1 MSKDRKYLYYRA
13 YLIYFGFVI
22 IMIAVLYS
30 TFDLQLNGPGVA
42 FETKE
47 GELPTRVADRIPRMG
62 QILDHNEVPLVTS
75 ITFYDIYMDPTVVE
89 EELFDQKVGALSQG
103 LHRLYPDKP
112 AHDYERQIRKARA
125 NGVRYL
131 LIRRK
136 VTNEAR
142 KKLRKLP
149 IFELGQ
155 MKGGIIDNVEVIMR
169 KKPFGNLLNRTLG
182 YFKIN
187 DDSDTLR
194 VGIEGA
200 YYDYLKGEEGKEIEQ
215 RISSGWKRTGKIIKD
230 AVEGAD
236 VVTTIDKEIQ
246 EVAHSE
252 LEKQMIFMDAQH
264 GSVILMEVQTGYV
277 RAVANLTKIS
287 RGKYAENFNY
297 AIGHLE
303 VPGSTFK
310 LASIMAGLEDE
321 RFKITDKVNASGRYN
336 VGGDG
341 MSDSNH
347 GMGYGVITIQKAFE
361 KSSNVILQLI
371 NRSYRNDPEVFI
383 KRLEQFGLTE
393 KLGIDLEGE
402 PRPKVSKPG
411 DASWSALSLPWQ
423 AVGYEVMQTPL
434 QTLAFYN
441 AVANKGKLVRPLFV
455 EKIKRHGQVIKTFKP
470 VVLNPE
476 ICSSHT
482 LQILQRC
489 LEGVMIRGTGKQLKS
504 SLFTIAGKTG
514 TAVLR
519 GDGGYRNNTE
529 AKAYQASFVGYF
541 PAKKPI
547 YSCIVVIAR
556 PVRAYYGAAVSGTVF
571 AEIANKIYA
580 SSLQYHRAI
589 NDPRNP
595 LATDVPSFKS
605 GQSKDLTYLL
615 KQLNVRYQQ
624 NSSSEWVQSDT
635 TDQSLQI
642 QRKPILDKKV
652 PNVSGMSAKDAVYLL
667 ESRGLIV
674 RLSGKGKVVH
684 QSLIPG
690 SALVKGQLIHIKLN

>member
-1 MSKDRKYLYYRA
+1 MSKDRKHLYYRA
-13 YLIYFGFVI
+13 YLVYFGFVA
-22 IMIAVLYS
+22 IMILVLYS
-30 TFDLQLNGPGVA
+30 TLDLQFNGPGVA
-42 FETKE
+42 YATQK

-89 EELFDQKVGALSQG
+89 DEIFDTQISGLCEGLS
-103 LHRLYPDKP
+103 RLYPEKS
-112 AHDYERQIRKARA
+112 AYDYEAQIRKARA

-136 VTNEAR
+136 VTNAAR
-142 KKLRKLP
+142 KKLRELP

-155 MKGGIIDNVEVIMR
+155 MKGGIIDNIEVIMR

-182 YFKIN
+182 YYKIQN
-187 DDSDTLR
+187 AHDTLR

-236 VVTTIDKEIQ
+236 VITTIDKEIQ

-252 LEKQMIFMDAQH
+252 LEKQMIYMDAQH
-264 GSVILMEVQTGYV
+264 GSVILMEVKTGYV
-277 RAVANLTKIS
+277 RAIANLTKVS
-287 RGKYAENFNY
+287 KGKYTESFNY

-321 RFKITDKVNASGRYN
+321 RFKITDKVNATGRYT

-347 GMGYGVITIQKAFE
+347 GMGYGVITIQQAFE
-361 KSSNVILQLI
+361 KSSNVILQLM
-371 NRSYRNDPEVFI
+371 NRSYRKDPEVFI
-383 KRLEQFGLTE
+383 ERLKQFGLTE

-402 PRPKVSKPG
+402 PRPKVSQPG
-411 DASWSALSLPWQ
+411 DANWSALSLPWTS
-423 AVGYEVMQTPL
+423 VGYEVMQTPL

-441 AVANKGKLVRPLFV
+441 AVANNGQLVRPLFV
-455 EKIKRHGQVIKTFKP
+455 EKIKRHGQVIKSFKP

-476 ICSSHT
+476 ICSTHT
-482 LQILQRC
+482 LQILQKC

-504 SLFTIAGKTG
+504 SLFSIAGKTG

-519 GDGGYRNNTE
+519 GNGGYRNNTA

-556 PVRAYYGAAVSGTVF
+556 PVVAYYGAAVSGTVF

-580 SSLQYHRAI
+580 SALQYHRAV

-595 LATDVPSFKS
+595 LATDVPQFKS
-605 GQSKDLTYLL
+605 GNSKDLTYLL
-615 KQLNVRYQQ
+615 KQLNVRYQL
-624 NSSSEWVQSDT
+624 NSSSEWVQADT
-635 TDQSLQI
+635 ADQHLQV
-642 QRKPILDKKV
+642 QRKAILDKKV

-674 RLSGKGKVVH
+674 RLVGRGQVYN
-684 QSLIPG
+684 QSIAPG
-690 SALVKGQLIHIKLN
+690 QPLVKGQLIQIKLH

>member
-1 MSKDRKYLYYRA
+1 MSKDRKHLYYRA
-13 YLIYFGFVI
+13 YLVYFGFVA
-22 IMIAVLYS
+22 IMILVLYS
-30 TFDLQLNGPGVA
+30 TLDLQFNGPGVA
-42 FETKE
+42 YATQK

-75 ITFYDIYMDPTVVE
+75 VTFYDIYMDPTVVDQDVFDAQIS
-89 EELFDQKVGALSQG
+89 ELCAG
-103 LHRLYPDKP
+103 LHRLFPEKSAY
-112 AHDYERQIRKARA
+112 DYEAQIRKARA

-136 VTNEAR
+136 VTNAAR
-142 KKLRKLP
+142 KKLRELP

-155 MKGGIIDNVEVIMR
+155 MKGGIIDNIEVIMR

-182 YFKIN
+182 YYKIQN
-187 DDSDTLR
+187 AHDTLR

-236 VVTTIDKEIQ
+236 VITTIDKEIQ

-252 LEKQMIFMDAQH
+252 LEKQMIYMDAQH
-264 GSVILMEVQTGYV
+264 GSVILMEVKTGYV
-277 RAVANLTKIS
+277 RAIANLTKVS
-287 RGKYAENFNY
+287 KGKYTESFNY

-321 RFKITDKVNASGRYN
+321 RFKITDKVNATGRYT

-341 MSDSNH
+341 MSDSNY
-347 GMGYGVITIQKAFE
+347 GMGYGVITIQQAFE
-361 KSSNVILQLI
+361 KSSNVILQLM
-371 NRSYRNDPEVFI
+371 NRSYRKDPEVFI
-383 KRLEQFGLTE
+383 ERLKQFGLTE

-402 PRPKVSKPG
+402 PRPKVSQPG
-411 DASWSALSLPWQ
+411 DANWSALSLPWTS
-423 AVGYEVMQTPL
+423 VGYEVMQTPL

-441 AVANKGKLVRPLFV
+441 AVANNGQLVRPLFV
-455 EKIKRHGQVIKTFKP
+455 EKIKRHGQVIKSFKP

-476 ICSSHT
+476 ICSTHT
-482 LQILQRC
+482 LQILQKC

-504 SLFTIAGKTG
+504 SLFSIAGKTG
-514 TAVLR
+514 TAQLR
-519 GDGGYRNNTE
+519 GESGYRE
-529 AKAYQASFVGYF
+529 QKIKAYQASFVGYF

-547 YSCIVVIAR
+547 YSCIVVISR
-556 PVRAYYGAAVSGTVF
+556 PVVAYYGAAVSGTVF

-580 SSLQYHRAI
+580 SALQYHRAV

-595 LATDVPSFKS
+595 LARDVPQFKS
-605 GQSKDLTYLL
+605 GNSKDVTYLL
-615 KQLNVRYQQ
+615 KQLNVRYQL
-624 NSSSEWVQSDT
+624 NSSSEWVQADT
-635 TDQSLQI
+635 ADQHLQV
-642 QRKPILDKKV
+642 QRKAILDKKV

-674 RLSGKGKVVH
+674 RLVGRGQVYN
-684 QSLIPG
+684 QSIAPG
-690 SALVKGQLIHIKLN
+690 QPLVKGQLIQIKLH

>member
-13 YLIYFGFVI
+13 YLIYFGFVFL
-22 IMIAVLYS
+22 MVVVLYS
-30 TFDLQLNGPGVA
+30 TINLQLNGPGVA

-75 ITFYDIYMDPTVVE
+75 ITFYDIYMDPTVVDNDI
-89 EELFDQKVGALSQG
+89 FDEKVGALSQG

-112 AHDYERQIRKARA
+112 AYEYESQIRKARA

-142 KKLRKLP
+142 KKLRNLP
-149 IFELGQ
+149 IFDLGQ

-182 YFKIN
+182 YYKIN
-187 DDSDTLR
+187 DKSDTLR

-277 RAVANLTKIS
+277 RAIANLTKIS
-287 RGKYAENFNY
+287 KGKYAENFNY

-310 LASIMAGLEDE
+310 LASLMAGLEDE
-321 RFKITDKVNASGRYN
+321 RFKITDKVNATGYYK
-336 VGGDG
+336 VGKDG
-341 MSDSNH
+341 MPDSNH
-347 GMGYGVITIQKAFE
+347 GMGYGTITIQKAFE

-371 NRSYRNDPEVFI
+371 NRSYKNDPEVFI

-402 PRPKVSKPG
+402 PLPKVTKPG
-411 DASWSALSLPWQ
+411 DANWSALSLPWQ

-455 EKIKRHGQVIKTFKP
+455 EKIKRHGQVIKTFNP

-476 ICSSHT
+476 ICSTHT
-482 LQILQRC
+482 LKILQSC

-504 SLFTIAGKTG
+504 SLFSIAGKTG
-514 TAVLR
+514 TAQLR
-519 GDGGYRNNTE
+519 GESGYRDQKI
-529 AKAYQASFVGYF
+529 KAYQASFVGYF

-547 YSCIVVIAR
+547 YSCIVVISR

-595 LATDVPSFKS
+595 MATDVPSFKS
-605 GQSKDLTYLL
+605 GNAKDLTYLL

-624 NSSSEWVQSDT
+624 NAASEWVQSDT
-635 TDQSLQI
+635 TDQRLQI
-642 QRKPILDKKV
+642 QRKAILDKKV

-674 RLSGKGKVVH
+674 RLSGKGKVVN
-684 QSLIPG
+684 QSLSAG
-690 SALVKGQLIHIKLN
+690 SVLVKGQLIHIKLN

>member
-1 MSKDRKYLYYRA
+1 MNKDRKHLYYRA
-13 YLIYFGFVI
+13 YLIYFGFVG
-22 IMIAVLYS
+22 IMVLVLYS
-30 TFDLQLNGPGVA
+30 TLDLQFNGPGIA
-42 FETKE
+42 YSTQQ

-75 ITFYDIYMDPTVVE
+75 VTFYDIYMDPTVVDE
-89 EELFDQKVGALSQG
+89 AVFDEQISG
-103 LHRLYPDKP
+103 LCAGLRRLYPEKS
-112 AHDYERQIRKARA
+112 AYEYEAQIRKARA

-155 MKGGIIDNVEVIMR
+155 MKGGIIDNIEVILR

-182 YFKIN
+182 YYKIQN
-187 DDSDTLR
+187 QHDTLR

-200 YYDYLKGEEGKEIEQ
+200 YYDYLKGEQGKEIEQ

-252 LEKQMIFMDAQH
+252 LEKQMIYMDAQH

-277 RAVANLTKIS
+277 RAIANLTKVS
-287 RGKYAENFNY
+287 KGKYTESFNY

-310 LASIMAGLEDE
+310 LASLMAGLEDE
-321 RFKITDKVNASGRYN
+321 RFKITDKVNATGRYN

-347 GMGYGVITIQKAFE
+347 GMGYGVITIQQAFE
-361 KSSNVILQLI
+361 KSSNVILQLM

-383 KRLEQFGLTE
+383 ERLKQFGLTE

-402 PRPKVSKPG
+402 PRPKVSQPG
-411 DASWSALSLPWQ
+411 DASWSALSLPWTS
-423 AVGYEVMQTPL
+423 VGYEVMQTPL
-434 QTLAFYN
+434 QTLAYYN
-441 AVANKGKLVRPLFV
+441 AVANKGKLLRPLFV

-476 ICSSHT
+476 ICSTHT
-482 LQILQRC
+482 LKILQKC

-504 SLFTIAGKTG
+504 SLFSIAGKTG

-519 GDGGYRNNTE
+519 GNGGYRNSTE

-547 YSCIVVIAR
+547 YSCIVVISR

-580 SSLQYHRAI
+580 SALQYHRAV
-589 NDPRNP
+589 NDPRAP
-595 LATDVPSFKS
+595 FATDVPKLKS
-605 GQSKDLTYLL
+605 GNSKDLTYLL
-615 KQLNVRYQQ
+615 KQLNVRYQLT
-624 NSSSEWVQSDT
+624 SSSEWVQADT
-635 TDQSLQI
+635 TDQRLQV
-642 QRKPILDKKV
+642 QRKAILDKKV

-674 RLSGKGKVVH
+674 RLVGRGQVYS
-684 QSLIPG
+684 QSVSPG
-690 SALVKGQLIHIKLN
+690 QPIVNGQLIQIKLH

>member
-1 MSKDRKYLYYRA
+1 MSKDRKHLYYRA
-13 YLIYFGFVI
+13 YLVYFGFVG
-22 IMIAVLYS
+22 IMILVLYS
-30 TFDLQLNGPGVA
+30 TLDLQFNGPGVA
-42 FETKE
+42 YATQK

-89 EELFDQKVGALSQG
+89 DEIFDAQISGLCEGLS
-103 LHRLYPDKP
+103 RLYPEKS
-112 AHDYERQIRKARA
+112 AYDYEAQIRKARA

-136 VTNEAR
+136 VTNAAR
-142 KKLRKLP
+142 KKLRALP

-155 MKGGIIDNVEVIMR
+155 MKGGIIDNIEVIMR

-182 YFKIN
+182 YYKIQN
-187 DDSDTLR
+187 AHDTLR

-236 VVTTIDKEIQ
+236 VITTIDKEIQ

-252 LEKQMIFMDAQH
+252 LEKQMIYMDAEH
-264 GSVILMEVQTGYV
+264 GSVILMEVKTGYV
-277 RAVANLTKIS
+277 RAIANLTKVS
-287 RGKYAENFNY
+287 KGKYTESFNY

-321 RFKITDKVNASGRYN
+321 RFKITDKVNATGRYT

-347 GMGYGVITIQKAFE
+347 GMGYGVITIQQAFE

-371 NRSYRNDPEVFI
+371 NRSYRNDPEMFI
-383 KRLEQFGLTE
+383 KRLAQFGLTE

-411 DASWSALSLPWQ
+411 DANWSALSLPWQ
-423 AVGYEVMQTPL
+423 SVGYEVMQTPL

-441 AVANKGKLVRPLFV
+441 AVANNGQLVRPLFV
-455 EKIKRHGQVIKTFKP
+455 EKIKRHGQVIKSFKP

-476 ICSSHT
+476 ICSTHT
-482 LQILQRC
+482 LQILQKC

-504 SLFTIAGKTG
+504 SLFSIAGKTG
-514 TAVLR
+514 TAQLR
-519 GDGGYRNNTE
+519 GESGYRE
-529 AKAYQASFVGYF
+529 QKIKAYQASFVGYF
-541 PAKKPI
+541 PAKKPV

-556 PVRAYYGAAVSGTVF
+556 PVVAYYGAAVSGTVF

-580 SSLQYHRAI
+580 SSLQYHRAV

-595 LATDVPSFKS
+595 MATDVPQFKS
-605 GQSKDLTYLL
+605 GNSKDLTYLL
-615 KQLNVRYQQ
+615 KQLNVRYQL
-624 NSSSEWVQSDT
+624 NSSSEWVQADTSD
-635 TDQSLQI
+635 QHLQV
-642 QRKPILDKKV
+642 QRKAILDKKV

-674 RLSGKGKVVH
+674 RLVGRGQVYS
-684 QSLIPG
+684 QSIAPG
-690 SALVKGQLIHIKLN
+690 QTLVKGQLIQIKLH

>member
-1 MSKDRKYLYYRA
+1 MNKDRKHLYYRA
-13 YLIYFGFVI
+13 YLIYFGFVG
-22 IMIAVLYS
+22 IMVLVLYS
-30 TFDLQLNGPGVA
+30 TLDLQFNGPGLA
-42 FETKE
+42 YSTEQ

-75 ITFYDIYMDPTVVE
+75 VTFYDIYMDPTVVDE
-89 EELFDQKVGALSQG
+89 AVFDEQISGLCAG
-103 LHRLYPDKP
+103 LHRLYPEKS
-112 AHDYERQIRKARA
+112 AYEYEAQIRKARA

-155 MKGGIIDNVEVIMR
+155 MKGGIIDNIEVILR

-182 YFKIN
+182 YYKIQN
-187 DDSDTLR
+187 QHDTLR

-200 YYDYLKGEEGKEIEQ
+200 YYDYLKGDQGKEIEQ

-252 LEKQMIFMDAQH
+252 LEKQMIYMDAQH

-277 RAVANLTKIS
+277 RAIANLTKVS
-287 RGKYAENFNY
+287 KGKYTESFNY

-310 LASIMAGLEDE
+310 LASLMAGLEDE
-321 RFKITDKVNASGRYN
+321 RFKITDKVNATGRYN

-347 GMGYGVITIQKAFE
+347 GMGYGVITIQQAFE
-361 KSSNVILQLI
+361 KSSNVILQLM

-383 KRLEQFGLTE
+383 ERLKQFGLTE

-402 PRPKVSKPG
+402 PRPKVSQPG
-411 DASWSALSLPWQ
+411 DASWSALSLPWTS
-423 AVGYEVMQTPL
+423 VGYEVMQTPL
-434 QTLAFYN
+434 QTLAYYN
-441 AVANKGKLVRPLFV
+441 AVANKGKLLRPLFV

-476 ICSSHT
+476 ICSTHT
-482 LQILQRC
+482 LKILQKC

-504 SLFTIAGKTG
+504 SLFSIAGKTG

-519 GDGGYRNNTE
+519 GNGGYRNSTE

-547 YSCIVVIAR
+547 YSCIVVISR

-580 SSLQYHRAI
+580 SALQYHRAV
-589 NDPRNP
+589 NDPRAP
-595 LATDVPSFKS
+595 FATDVPKLKS
-605 GQSKDLTYLL
+605 GNSKDLTYLL
-615 KQLNVRYQQ
+615 KQLNVRYQLT
-624 NSSSEWVQSDT
+624 SSSEWVQADT
-635 TDQSLQI
+635 TDQRLQV
-642 QRKPILDKKV
+642 QRKAILDKKV

-674 RLSGKGKVVH
+674 RLVGRGQVYS
-684 QSLIPG
+684 QSVSPG
-690 SALVKGQLIHIKLN
+690 QPIVNGQLIQIKLH

>member
-1 MSKDRKYLYYRA
+1 TQK
-13 YLIYFGFVI
+13 
-22 IMIAVLYS
+22 
-30 TFDLQLNGPGVA
+30 
-42 FETKE
+42 

-75 ITFYDIYMDPTVVE
+75 VTFYDIYMDPTVVDQDVFDAQIS
-89 EELFDQKVGALSQG
+89 ELCAG
-103 LHRLYPDKP
+103 LHRLFPEKSAY
-112 AHDYERQIRKARA
+112 DYEAQIRKARA

-136 VTNEAR
+136 VTNAAR
-142 KKLRKLP
+142 KKLRELP

-155 MKGGIIDNVEVIMR
+155 MKGGIIDNIEVIMR

-182 YFKIN
+182 YYKIQN
-187 DDSDTLR
+187 AHDTLR

-252 LEKQMIFMDAQH
+252 LEKQMIYMDAEH
-264 GSVILMEVQTGYV
+264 GSVILMEVKTGYV
-277 RAVANLTKIS
+277 RAIANLTKVS
-287 RGKYAENFNY
+287 KGKYTESFNY

-321 RFKITDKVNASGRYN
+321 RFKITDKVNATGRYT

-341 MSDSNH
+341 MSDSNY
-347 GMGYGVITIQKAFE
+347 GMGYGVITIQQAFE
-361 KSSNVILQLI
+361 KSSNVILQLM
-371 NRSYRNDPEVFI
+371 NRSYRKDPEVFI
-383 KRLEQFGLTE
+383 ERLKQFGLTE

-402 PRPKVSKPG
+402 PRPKVSQPG
-411 DASWSALSLPWQ
+411 DANWSALSLPWTS
-423 AVGYEVMQTPL
+423 VGYEVMQTPL

-441 AVANKGKLVRPLFV
+441 AVANNGQLVRPLFV
-455 EKIKRHGQVIKTFKP
+455 EKIKRHGQVIKSFKP

-476 ICSSHT
+476 ICSTHT
-482 LQILQRC
+482 LQILQKC

-504 SLFTIAGKTG
+504 SLFSIAGKTG
-514 TAVLR
+514 TAQLR
-519 GDGGYRNNTE
+519 GESGYRE
-529 AKAYQASFVGYF
+529 QKIKAYQASFVGYF

-547 YSCIVVIAR
+547 YSCIVVISR
-556 PVRAYYGAAVSGTVF
+556 PVVAYYGAAVSGTVF

-580 SSLQYHRAI
+580 SALQYHRAV

-595 LATDVPSFKS
+595 LARDVPQFKS
-605 GQSKDLTYLL
+605 GNSKDVTYLL
-615 KQLNVRYQQ
+615 KQLNVRYQL
-624 NSSSEWVQSDT
+624 NSSSEWVQADT
-635 TDQSLQI
+635 SNQRLQV
-642 QRKPILDKKV
+642 QRKAILDKKV

-674 RLSGKGKVVH
+674 RLVGRGQVYN
-684 QSLIPG
+684 QSIAPG
-690 SALVKGQLIHIKLN
+690 QPLVKGQLIQIKLH

>member
-1 MSKDRKYLYYRA
+1 MSKDRKHLYYRA
-13 YLIYFGFVI
+13 YLVYFGFVA
-22 IMIAVLYS
+22 IMILVLYS
-30 TFDLQLNGPGVA
+30 TLDLQFNGPGVA
-42 FETKE
+42 YATQK

-89 EELFDQKVGALSQG
+89 DDIFDAQISGLCEGLS
-103 LHRLYPDKP
+103 RLYPEKS
-112 AHDYERQIRKARA
+112 AYDYEAQIRKARA

-136 VTNEAR
+136 VTNAAR
-142 KKLRKLP
+142 KKLRALP

-155 MKGGIIDNVEVIMR
+155 MKGGIIDNIEVIMR

-182 YFKIN
+182 YYKIQN
-187 DDSDTLR
+187 AHDTLR

-215 RISSGWKRTGKIIKD
+215 RIASGWKRTGKIIKD

-252 LEKQMIFMDAQH
+252 LEKQMIYMDAEH
-264 GSVILMEVQTGYV
+264 GSVILMEVKTGYV
-277 RAVANLTKIS
+277 RAIANLTKVS
-287 RGKYAENFNY
+287 KGKYTESFNY

-321 RFKITDKVNASGRYN
+321 RFKITDKVNATGRYN

-347 GMGYGVITIQKAFE
+347 GMGYGVITIQQAFE

-371 NRSYRNDPEVFI
+371 NRSYRNDPEMFI

-402 PRPKVSKPG
+402 PRPKVTKPG
-411 DASWSALSLPWQ
+411 DANWSALSLPWQ
-423 AVGYEVMQTPL
+423 SVGYEVMQTPL

-441 AVANKGKLVRPLFV
+441 AVANKGQLVRPLFV
-455 EKIKRHGQVIKTFKP
+455 EKIKRHGQVIKTFNP
-470 VVLNPE
+470 VVINPE

-482 LQILQRC
+482 LQILQKC
-489 LEGVMIRGTGKQLKS
+489 LEGVMLRGTGKQLKS
-504 SLFTIAGKTG
+504 SLFSIAGKTG
-514 TAVLR
+514 TAQLR
-519 GDGGYRNNTE
+519 GESGYRE
-529 AKAYQASFVGYF
+529 QKIKAYQASFVGYF

-556 PVRAYYGAAVSGTVF
+556 PVVAYYGAAVSGTVF

-580 SSLQYHRAI
+580 SSLQYHRAV

-595 LATDVPSFKS
+595 LATDVPKIKS
-605 GQSKDLTYLL
+605 GNSKDLTYLL
-615 KQLNVRYQQ
+615 KQLNVRYQL
-624 NSSSEWVQSDT
+624 NSSSEWVQADT
-635 TDQSLQI
+635 ADQRLQV
-642 QRKPILDKKV
+642 QRKAILDKKV

-674 RLSGKGKVVH
+674 RLVGRGQVYS
-684 QSLIPG
+684 QSIAPG
-690 SALVKGQLIHIKLN
+690 QNLVKGQLIQIKLH

>member
-1 MSKDRKYLYYRA
+1 MSKDRNYLYYRA
-13 YLIYFGFVI
+13 YLVYFGFVAL
-22 IMIAVLYS
+22 MLTVLYS
-30 TFDLQLNGPGVA
+30 TINLQINGPGGSMQM
-42 FETKE
+42 EK
-47 GELPTRVADRIPRMG
+47 GELPTRVADRTPRMG

-75 ITFYDIYMDPTVVE
+75 VTFYDIYMDPTVVDSAI
-89 EELFDQKVGALSQG
+89 FDEQIGALAAG
-103 LHRLYPDKP
+103 LHRLYPGLS
-112 AHDYERQIRKARA
+112 AYDYEAKIRKARA
-125 NGVRYL
+125 NGFRYL

-136 VTNEAR
+136 VTNQER
-142 KKLRKLP
+142 KRLRALP
-149 IFELGQ
+149 IFKLGQ
-155 MKGGIIDNVEVIMR
+155 MKGGIIDNVEVILR

-182 YFKIN
+182 YYKIN
-187 DDSDTLR
+187 NGSDTLR

-200 YYDYLKGEEGKEIEQ
+200 YYDYLKGEVGKEIEQ

-252 LEKQMIFMDAQH
+252 LEKQMIYMDAEH
-264 GSVILMEVQTGYV
+264 GSVVLMEVQTGYV
-277 RAVANLTKIS
+277 RAVANLTKVS
-287 RGKYAENFNY
+287 KGKYAENFNY
-297 AIGHLE
+297 ALGHLE

-321 RFKITDKVNASGRYN
+321 RFKITDKVNASGRYSI
-336 VGGDG
+336 GGDG

-347 GMGYGVITIQKAFE
+347 GMGYGVITIQQAFE

-371 NRSYRNDPEVFI
+371 YRSYRKDPEVFI
-383 KRLEQFGLTE
+383 ERLKQFGLTE

-402 PRPKVSKPG
+402 PRPKVTKPG
-411 DASWSALSLPWQ
+411 DPNWSILSLPWQ
-423 AVGYEVMQTPL
+423 SVGYEVMQTPL

-455 EKIKRHGQVIKTFKP
+455 EKIKRHGQVIKTFEP

-489 LEGVMIRGTGKQLKS
+489 LEGVMIRGTGRALTS

-514 TAVLR
+514 TAQLR
-519 GDGGYRNNTE
+519 GESGYRDQ
-529 AKAYQASFVGYF
+529 KIRAYQASFVGYF

-547 YSCIVVIAR
+547 YSCIVVISK

-571 AEIANKIYA
+571 AEIANKVYA
-580 SSLQYHRAI
+580 SALQYHRAV

-595 LATDVPSFKS
+595 LANDVPTFKS
-605 GQSKDLTYLL
+605 GQRRDLSYLL
-615 KQLNVRYQQ
+615 KELNVRHQL
-624 NSSSEWVQSDT
+624 NTSSEWVQSDT
-635 TDQSLQI
+635 ADKRLQV
-642 QRKPILDKKV
+642 QHKTILRNKV
-652 PNVSGMSAKDAVYLL
+652 PNVFGMSAKDAVYLL
-667 ESRGLIV
+667 EERGLIV
-674 RLSGKGKVVH
+674 QISGRGKVVK
-684 QSLIPG
+684 QSISPG
-690 SALVKGQLIHIKLN
+690 ASLVKGQLIHIKLN

>member
-1 MSKDRKYLYYRA
+1 MSKDRKHLYYRA
-13 YLIYFGFVI
+13 YLVYFGFVG
-22 IMIAVLYS
+22 IMVLVLYS
-30 TFDLQLNGPGVA
+30 TIDLQFNGPGVA
-42 FETKE
+42 NTTKD

-62 QILDHNEVPLVTS
+62 QILDRHEVPLVTS
-75 ITFYDIYMDPTVVE
+75 ITFYDIYMDPTVVDSAV
-89 EELFDQKVGALSQG
+89 FDEHVSGLCEG
-103 LHRLYPDKP
+103 LHKMYPEQS
-112 AHDYERQIRKARA
+112 ARAYEQKIRKARA
-125 NGVRYL
+125 NNNRFL

-136 VTNEAR
+136 VTNSER
-142 KKLRKLP
+142 KKIKQLP

-155 MKGGIIDNVEVIMR
+155 MKGGIIDNIEVILR

-182 YFKIN
+182 YYKIN
-187 DDSDTLR
+187 DNDTLR

-200 YYDYLKGEEGKEIEQ
+200 YYDYLKGEKGKEIEQ

-236 VVTTIDKEIQ
+236 VVSTIDKEIQ

-252 LEKQMIFMDAQH
+252 LEKQMIYMGAEH
-264 GSVILMEVQTGYV
+264 GSVILMEVKTGYV
-277 RAVANLTKIS
+277 RAIANLTKVS
-287 RGKYAENFNY
+287 KGKYAENFNY

-310 LASIMAGLEDE
+310 LASLMAGLEDE
-321 RFKITDKVNASGRYN
+321 RFKITDKVNATGRYT
-336 VGGDG
+336 VGRDG

-347 GMGYGVITIQKAFE
+347 GMGYGVISIQQAFE

-383 KRLEQFGLTE
+383 ERLKQFGLTD
-393 KLGIDLEGE
+393 KLGIDLKGE
-402 PRPKVSKPG
+402 PVPKVTKPG
-411 DASWSALSLPWQ
+411 DSNWSALSLPWQ

-441 AVANKGKLVRPLFV
+441 AVANNGKLVRPLFV

-476 ICSSHT
+476 ICSTHT
-482 LQILQRC
+482 LKILQRC
-489 LEGVMIRGTGKQLKS
+489 LEGVMTRGTGKGLKS
-504 SLFTIAGKTG
+504 SLFSIAGKTG

-519 GDGGYRNNTE
+519 GDDGYRNNTE

-541 PAKKPI
+541 PSKNPI
-547 YSCIVVIAR
+547 YSCIVVISR

-595 LATDVPSFKS
+595 LATDIPSIKS
-605 GQSKDLTYLL
+605 GSKKDLTAVL
-615 KQLNVRYQQ
+615 KQLNVRYQL
-624 NSSSEWVQSDT
+624 NSESEWVYGDT
-635 TDQSLQI
+635 TNQRLQI
-642 QRKPILDKKV
+642 QHKRILENKV
-652 PNVSGMSAKDAVYLL
+652 PQVSGMSAKDAVYLL
-667 ESRGLIV
+667 ESRGL
-674 RLSGKGKVVH
+674 VVQLTGRGQVYS
-684 QSLIPG
+684 QSILPG
-690 SALVKGQLIHIKLN
+690 EPLVKGQLIEIKLH

>member
-1 MSKDRKYLYYRA
+1 MSKDRKHLYYRA
-13 YLIYFGFVI
+13 YLVYFGFVG
-22 IMIAVLYS
+22 IMILVLYS
-30 TFDLQLNGPGVA
+30 TLDLQFNGPGVA
-42 FETKE
+42 YATQK

-89 EELFDQKVGALSQG
+89 DEIFDAQISGLCEGLS
-103 LHRLYPDKP
+103 RLYPEKS
-112 AHDYERQIRKARA
+112 AYDYEAQIRKARA

-136 VTNEAR
+136 VTNAAR
-142 KKLRKLP
+142 KKLRALP

-155 MKGGIIDNVEVIMR
+155 MKGGIIDNIEVIMR

-182 YFKIN
+182 YYKIQN
-187 DDSDTLR
+187 AHDTLR

-236 VVTTIDKEIQ
+236 VITTIDKEIQ

-252 LEKQMIFMDAQH
+252 LEKQMIYMDAEH
-264 GSVILMEVQTGYV
+264 GSVILMEVKTGYV
-277 RAVANLTKIS
+277 RAIANLTKVS
-287 RGKYAENFNY
+287 KGKYTESFNY

-321 RFKITDKVNASGRYN
+321 RFKITDKVNATGRYT

-347 GMGYGVITIQKAFE
+347 GMGYGVITIQQAFE

-371 NRSYRNDPEVFI
+371 NRSYRNDPEMFI
-383 KRLEQFGLTE
+383 KRLAQFGLTE

-411 DASWSALSLPWQ
+411 DANWSALSLPWQ
-423 AVGYEVMQTPL
+423 SVGYEVMQTPL

-441 AVANKGKLVRPLFV
+441 AVANNGQLVRPLFV
-455 EKIKRHGQVIKTFKP
+455 EKIKRHGQVIKSFKP

-476 ICSSHT
+476 ICSTHT
-482 LQILQRC
+482 LQILQKC

-504 SLFTIAGKTG
+504 SLFSIAGKTG
-514 TAVLR
+514 TAQLR
-519 GDGGYRNNTE
+519 GESGYRE
-529 AKAYQASFVGYF
+529 QKIKAYQASFVGYF

-556 PVRAYYGAAVSGTVF
+556 PVVAYYGAAVSGTVF

-580 SSLQYHRAI
+580 SSLQYHRAV

-595 LATDVPSFKS
+595 MATDVPQFKS
-605 GQSKDLTYLL
+605 GNSKDLTYLL
-615 KQLNVRYQQ
+615 KQLNVRYQL
-624 NSSSEWVQSDT
+624 NSSSEWVQADTSD
-635 TDQSLQI
+635 QHLQV
-642 QRKPILDKKV
+642 QRKAILDKKV

-674 RLSGKGKVVH
+674 RLVGRGQVYS
-684 QSLIPG
+684 QSIAPG
-690 SALVKGQLIHIKLN
+690 QTLVKGQLIQIKLH

>member
-1 MSKDRKYLYYRA
+1 MSKDRKHLYYRA
-13 YLIYFGFVI
+13 YLIYFGFVL
-22 IMIAVLYS
+22 IMLGVLYS
-30 TFDLQLNGPGVA
+30 TLDLQWNGPGVA

-47 GELPTRVADRIPRMG
+47 GELPTRVADRNPRMG
-62 QILDHNEVPLVTS
+62 QILDCNEVPFVTS
-75 ITFYDIYMDPTVVE
+75 VTFYDIYMDPTVVE
-89 EELFDQKVGALSQG
+89 DQLFDEKISELCQG
-103 LHRLYPDKP
+103 LHRLYPEKS
-112 AHDYERQIRKARA
+112 ARAYETQIRKARA

-149 IFELGQ
+149 IFEEGQ
-155 MKGGIIDNVEVIMR
+155 MKGGIIDNVEVILR

-182 YFKIN
+182 YYKIN
-187 DDSDTLR
+187 GNDTLR

-200 YYDYLKGEEGKEIEQ
+200 YYDYLKGEQGKEIEQ

-236 VVTTIDKEIQ
+236 VVSTIDKEIQ

-252 LEKQMIFMDAQH
+252 LEKQMIFMGAEH
-264 GSVILMEVQTGYV
+264 GSVILMEVKTGYV
-277 RAVANLTKIS
+277 RAIANLTKIS
-287 RGKYAENFNY
+287 KGKYAENFNY

-310 LASIMAGLEDE
+310 LASLMAGLEDE
-321 RFKITDKVNASGRYN
+321 RFKITDKVNATGRYT

-347 GMGYGVITIQKAFE
+347 GMGYGVITIQQAFE

-383 KRLEQFGLTE
+383 ERLEQFGLTE

-402 PRPKVSKPG
+402 PRPKVTKPG
-411 DASWSALSLPWQ
+411 DSNWSALSLPWQ

-434 QTLAFYN
+434 QTLTYYN
-441 AVANKGKLVRPLFV
+441 AVANNGKLVRPLFV

-476 ICSSHT
+476 ICSTHT
-482 LQILQRC
+482 LKILQKC
-489 LEGVMIRGTGKQLKS
+489 LEGVMIRGTGKALKS

-519 GDGGYRNNTE
+519 GDGGYRNET
-529 AKAYQASFVGYF
+529 AKSYQASFVGYF

-547 YSCIVVIAR
+547 YSCIVVISR

-580 SSLQYHRAI
+580 SALQYHRAI

-595 LATDVPSFKS
+595 MATDVPALKS
-605 GQSKDLTYLL
+605 GQSKDLTALL
-615 KQLNVRYQQ
+615 KELNVRYQLT
-624 NSSSEWVQSDT
+624 SSSEWVQSDT
-635 TDQSLQI
+635 TGKRLQV
-642 QRKPILDKKV
+642 QRKAILDKKV

-674 RLSGKGKVVH
+674 RLEGKGQAYS
-684 QSLIPG
+684 QSIAPG
-690 SALVKGQLIHIKLN
+690 QPLVKGQVIRIKLH

>member
-1 MSKDRKYLYYRA
+1 MNKDRKYLYYRA
-13 YLIYFGFVI
+13 YLVYFGFVFV
-22 IMIAVLYS
+22 MAAVLYA
-30 TFDLQLNGPGVA
+30 TLDLQLNGPGAA
-42 FETKE
+42 FQTKE

-62 QILDHNEVPLVTS
+62 QILDCNEIPLVTS
-75 ITFYDIYMDPTVVE
+75 ITFYDVYMDPTVVE
-89 EELFDQKVGALSQG
+89 DKLFDQQIGALCQG
-103 LHRLYPDKP
+103 LNRLYPDKK
-112 AHDYERQIRKARA
+112 AREYEEQIRKARA

-149 IFELGQ
+149 IFEEGQ

-182 YFKIN
+182 YYKIN
-187 DDSDTLR
+187 DGKDTLR

-200 YYDYLKGEEGKEIEQ
+200 YYDFLKGEQGKEIEQ

-252 LEKQMIFMDAQH
+252 LEKQMIFMGAEH
-264 GSVILMEVQTGYV
+264 GSVILMEVKTGYV
-277 RAVANLTKIS
+277 RAVANLTRIS
-287 RGKYAENFNY
+287 KGKYAENFNY

-321 RFKITDKVNASGRYN
+321 RFKITDKVNATGYYR
-336 VGGDG
+336 VGNDG

-347 GMGYGVITIQKAFE
+347 GRGYGTITIQKAFE

-371 NRSYRNDPEVFI
+371 NRSYRNDPETFI

-402 PRPKVSKPG
+402 PRPKVTKPG
-411 DASWSALSLPWQ
+411 DANWSALSLPWQ

-441 AVANKGKLVRPLFV
+441 AVANNGKLVRPLFV
-455 EKIKRHGQVIKTFKP
+455 EKIKRHGQVIKTFEP

-476 ICSSHT
+476 ICSTHT
-482 LQILQRC
+482 LKILQRC
-489 LEGVMIRGTGKQLKS
+489 LEGVMTNGTGKQLKS

-514 TAVLR
+514 TAQLR
-519 GDGGYRNNTE
+519 GEAGYRDE
-529 AKAYQASFVGYF
+529 KVKSYQASFVGYF
-541 PAKKPI
+541 PSKKPI
-547 YSCIVVIAR
+547 YSCIVVISR
-556 PVRAYYGAAVSGTVF
+556 PVKAYYGAAVSGTVF

-580 SSLQYHRAI
+580 SALQYHRAV
-589 NDPRNP
+589 NDPRSP
-595 LATDVPSFKS
+595 LANDLPTFKS
-605 GQSKDLTYLL
+605 GQRQELTSLL
-615 KQLNVRYQQ
+615 KQLNVRYQLT
-624 NSSSEWVQSDT
+624 SSSEWVQADT
-635 TDQSLQI
+635 TDQRLQV
-642 QRKPILDKKV
+642 QRKAILKNKV

-667 ESRGLIV
+667 ESKGLIV
-674 RLSGKGKVVH
+674 RMSGKGRVVA
-684 QSLIPG
+684 QSIAPG
-690 SALVKGQLIHIKLN
+690 AALVKGQRVNIKLN

>member
-13 YLIYFGFVI
+13 YLIYFGFVL
-22 IMIAVLYS
+22 IMVGVLYS
-30 TFDLQLNGPGVA
+30 TLDLQWNGPGVA

-62 QILDHNEVPLVTS
+62 QILDCNEVPFVTS
-75 ITFYDIYMDPTVVE
+75 VTFYDIYMDPTVVE
-89 EELFDQKVGALSQG
+89 DQLFDEKISELCQG
-103 LHRLYPDKP
+103 LHRLYPEKS
-112 AHDYERQIRKARA
+112 ARAYETQIRKARA

-136 VTNEAR
+136 VTNDAR

-149 IFELGQ
+149 IFEEGQ
-155 MKGGIIDNVEVIMR
+155 MKGGIIDNVEVILR

-182 YFKIN
+182 YYKIN
-187 DDSDTLR
+187 GKDTLR

-200 YYDYLKGEEGKEIEQ
+200 YYNYLKGEQGKEIEQ

-236 VVTTIDKEIQ
+236 VVSTIDKEIQ

-252 LEKQMIFMDAQH
+252 LEKQMIYMGAEH
-264 GSVILMEVQTGYV
+264 GSVILMEVKTGYV
-277 RAVANLTKIS
+277 RAIANLTKIS
-287 RGKYAENFNY
+287 KGKYAENFNY

-310 LASIMAGLEDE
+310 LASLMAGLEDE
-321 RFKITDKVNASGRYN
+321 RFKITDKVNATGFYK
-336 VGGDG
+336 VGTDG

-347 GMGYGVITIQKAFE
+347 GMGYGTITIQKAFE

-383 KRLEQFGLTE
+383 ERLEQFGLTE

-402 PRPKVSKPG
+402 PRPKVTKPG
-411 DASWSALSLPWQ
+411 DANWSALSLPWQ

-434 QTLAFYN
+434 QTLTFYN
-441 AVANKGKLVRPLFV
+441 AVANNGKLVRPLFV

-476 ICSSHT
+476 ICSTHT
-482 LQILQRC
+482 LKILQRC

-504 SLFTIAGKTG
+504 SLFSIAGKTG
-514 TAVLR
+514 TAQLR
-519 GDGGYRNNTE
+519 GESGYRDQKI
-529 AKAYQASFVGYF
+529 KAYQASFVGYF

-547 YSCIVVIAR
+547 YSCIVVISR

-580 SSLQYHRAI
+580 SALQYHRAV
-589 NDPRNP
+589 NDPRSP
-595 LATDVPSFKS
+595 LATDVPVIKS
-605 GQSKDLTYLL
+605 GQRKDLTYLL
-615 KQLNVRYQQ
+615 KQLNVHYQL
-624 NSSSEWVQSDT
+624 NSSSEWVQGDT
-635 TDQSLQI
+635 TNQRLQVQHKAI
-642 QRKPILDKKV
+642 VAQKV
-652 PNVSGMSAKDAVYLL
+652 PNVNGMSAKDAVYLL

-674 RLSGKGKVVH
+674 RLIGKGQVYS
-684 QSLIPG
+684 QSVAAGQP
-690 SALVKGQLIHIKLN
+690 LVKGQLIKIKLH

>member
-1 MSKDRKYLYYRA
+1 MNKDRKYLYYRA
-13 YLIYFGFVI
+13 YLVYFGFVFV
-22 IMIAVLYS
+22 MAAVLYA
-30 TFDLQLNGPGVA
+30 TLDLQLNGPGAA
-42 FETKE
+42 FQTKE

-62 QILDHNEVPLVTS
+62 QILDCNEIPLVTS
-75 ITFYDIYMDPTVVE
+75 ITFYDVYMDPTVVE
-89 EELFDQKVGALSQG
+89 DKLFDQQIGALCQG
-103 LHRLYPDKP
+103 LNRLYPDKK
-112 AHDYERQIRKARA
+112 AREYEEQIRKARA

-149 IFELGQ
+149 IFEEGQ

-182 YFKIN
+182 YYKIN
-187 DDSDTLR
+187 DGKDTLR

-200 YYDYLKGEEGKEIEQ
+200 YYDFLKGEQGKEIEQ

-252 LEKQMIFMDAQH
+252 LEKQMIFMGAEH
-264 GSVILMEVQTGYV
+264 GSVILMEVKTGYV
-277 RAVANLTKIS
+277 RAVANLTRIS
-287 RGKYAENFNY
+287 KGKYAENFNY

-321 RFKITDKVNASGRYN
+321 RFKITDKVNATGYYR
-336 VGGDG
+336 VGNDG
-341 MSDSNH
+341 MPDSNH
-347 GMGYGVITIQKAFE
+347 GRGYGTITIQKAFE

-371 NRSYRNDPEVFI
+371 NRSYRNDPETFI

-402 PRPKVSKPG
+402 PRPKVTKPG
-411 DASWSALSLPWQ
+411 DANWSALSLPWQ

-441 AVANKGKLVRPLFV
+441 AVANNGKLVRPLFV
-455 EKIKRHGQVIKTFKP
+455 EKIKRHGQVIKTFEP

-476 ICSSHT
+476 ICSTHT
-482 LQILQRC
+482 LKILQRC
-489 LEGVMIRGTGKQLKS
+489 LEGVMTNGTGKQLKS

-514 TAVLR
+514 TAQLR
-519 GDGGYRNNTE
+519 GEAGYRDE
-529 AKAYQASFVGYF
+529 KVKSYQASFVGYF
-541 PAKKPI
+541 PSKKPI
-547 YSCIVVIAR
+547 YSCIVVISR
-556 PVRAYYGAAVSGTVF
+556 PVKAYYGAAVSGTVF

-580 SSLQYHRAI
+580 SALQYHRAV
-589 NDPRNP
+589 NDPRSP
-595 LATDVPSFKS
+595 LANDLPTFKS
-605 GQSKDLTYLL
+605 GQRQELTSLL
-615 KQLNVRYQQ
+615 KQLNVRYQLT
-624 NSSSEWVQSDT
+624 SSSEWVQADT
-635 TDQSLQI
+635 TDQRLQV
-642 QRKPILDKKV
+642 QRKAILKNKV

-667 ESRGLIV
+667 ESKGLIV
-674 RLSGKGKVVH
+674 RMSGKGRVVA
-684 QSLIPG
+684 QSIAPG
-690 SALVKGQLIHIKLN
+690 AALVKGQRINIKLN

>member
-1 MSKDRKYLYYRA
+1 MSKDRKHLYYRA
-13 YLIYFGFVI
+13 YLVYFGFVG
-22 IMIAVLYS
+22 IMILVLYS
-30 TFDLQLNGPGVA
+30 TLDLQFNGPGVA
-42 FETKE
+42 YATQK

-89 EELFDQKVGALSQG
+89 DEIFDAQISGLCEGLS
-103 LHRLYPDKP
+103 RLYPEKS
-112 AHDYERQIRKARA
+112 AYDYEAQIRKARA

-136 VTNEAR
+136 VTDAAR
-142 KKLRKLP
+142 KKLRELP

-155 MKGGIIDNVEVIMR
+155 MKGGIIDNIEVIMR

-182 YFKIN
+182 YYKIQN
-187 DDSDTLR
+187 AHDTLR

-236 VVTTIDKEIQ
+236 VITTIDKEIQ

-252 LEKQMIFMDAQH
+252 LEKQMIYMDAEH
-264 GSVILMEVQTGYV
+264 GSVILMEVKTGYV
-277 RAVANLTKIS
+277 RAIANLTKVS
-287 RGKYAENFNY
+287 KGKYTESFNY

-321 RFKITDKVNASGRYN
+321 RFKITDKVNATGRYT

-347 GMGYGVITIQKAFE
+347 GMGYGVITIQQAFE
-361 KSSNVILQLI
+361 KSSNVILQLM

-383 KRLEQFGLTE
+383 ERLKQFGLTE

-402 PRPKVSKPG
+402 PRPKVSQPG
-411 DASWSALSLPWQ
+411 DANWSALSLPWTS
-423 AVGYEVMQTPL
+423 VGYEVMQTPL

-441 AVANKGKLVRPLFV
+441 AVANNGQLVRPLFV
-455 EKIKRHGQVIKTFKP
+455 EKIKRHGQVIKNFKP

-482 LQILQRC
+482 LQILHKC

-504 SLFTIAGKTG
+504 SLFSIAGKTG

-519 GDGGYRNNTE
+519 GNAGYRNNTE

-556 PVRAYYGAAVSGTVF
+556 PVVAYYGAAVSGTVF

-580 SSLQYHRAI
+580 SSLQYHRAV

-595 LATDVPSFKS
+595 MATDVPQFKS
-605 GQSKDLTYLL
+605 GNSKDLTYLL
-615 KQLNVRYQQ
+615 KQLNVRYQL
-624 NSSSEWVQSDT
+624 NSSSEWVQADTSD
-635 TDQSLQI
+635 QHLQV
-642 QRKPILDKKV
+642 QRKAILDKKV

-674 RLSGKGKVVH
+674 RLVGRGQVYS
-684 QSLIPG
+684 QSIAPG
-690 SALVKGQLIHIKLN
+690 QQLVQGQLIQIKLH

>member
-1 MSKDRKYLYYRA
+1 MSKDRKHLYYRA
-13 YLIYFGFVI
+13 YLVYFGFVA
-22 IMIAVLYS
+22 IMILVLYS
-30 TFDLQLNGPGVA
+30 TLDLQFNGPGVA
-42 FETKE
+42 YATQK

-89 EELFDQKVGALSQG
+89 DEIFDTQISGLCEGLS
-103 LHRLYPDKP
+103 RLYPEKS
-112 AHDYERQIRKARA
+112 AYDYEAQIRKARA

-136 VTNEAR
+136 VTNAAR
-142 KKLRKLP
+142 KKLRELP

-155 MKGGIIDNVEVIMR
+155 MKGGIIDNIEVIMR

-182 YFKIN
+182 YYKIQN
-187 DDSDTLR
+187 AHDTLR

-236 VVTTIDKEIQ
+236 VITTIDKEIQ

-252 LEKQMIFMDAQH
+252 LEKQMIYMDAQH
-264 GSVILMEVQTGYV
+264 GSVILMEVKTGYV
-277 RAVANLTKIS
+277 RAIANLTKVS
-287 RGKYAENFNY
+287 KGKYTESFNY

-321 RFKITDKVNASGRYN
+321 RFKITDKVNATGRYN

-347 GMGYGVITIQKAFE
+347 GMGYGVITIQQAFE
-361 KSSNVILQLI
+361 KSSNVILQLM

-383 KRLEQFGLTE
+383 ERLKQFGLTE

-402 PRPKVSKPG
+402 PRPKVSQPG
-411 DASWSALSLPWQ
+411 DANWSALSLPWTS
-423 AVGYEVMQTPL
+423 VGYEVMQTPL

-441 AVANKGKLVRPLFV
+441 AVANNGQLVRPLFV
-455 EKIKRHGQVIKTFKP
+455 EKIKRHGQVIKSFKP

-476 ICSSHT
+476 ICSTHT
-482 LQILQRC
+482 LQILQKC

-504 SLFTIAGKTG
+504 SLFSIAGKTG

-519 GDGGYRNNTE
+519 GNGGYRNNTA

-556 PVRAYYGAAVSGTVF
+556 PVVAYYGAAVSGTVF

-580 SSLQYHRAI
+580 SALQYHRAV

-595 LATDVPSFKS
+595 LATDVPQFKS
-605 GQSKDLTYLL
+605 GNSKDLTYLL
-615 KQLNVRYQQ
+615 KQLNVRYQL
-624 NSSSEWVQSDT
+624 NSSSEWVQADT
-635 TDQSLQI
+635 ADQHLQV
-642 QRKPILDKKV
+642 QRKAILDKKV

-674 RLSGKGKVVH
+674 RLVGRGQVYN
-684 QSLIPG
+684 QSIAPG
-690 SALVKGQLIHIKLN
+690 QPLVKGQLIQIKLH

>member
-13 YLIYFGFVI
+13 YLIYFGFVFL
-22 IMIAVLYS
+22 MVAVLYS
-30 TFDLQLNGPGVA
+30 TIDLQLNGPGVA

-47 GELPTRVADRIPRMG
+47 GELSTRVADRIPRMG
-62 QILDHNEVPLVTS
+62 QILDRNEVPLVTS

-89 EELFDQKVGALSQG
+89 NDIFDEKVGALSQG
-103 LHRLYPDKP
+103 LHRLYPEKP
-112 AHDYERQIRKARA
+112 AYQYESEIRKARA

-155 MKGGIIDNVEVIMR
+155 MKGGIIDNVEVVMR

-182 YFKIN
+182 YYKIN
-187 DDSDTLR
+187 DAADTLR

-252 LEKQMIFMDAQH
+252 LEKQMIYMDAQH
-264 GSVILMEVQTGYV
+264 GSVILMEVKTGYV
-277 RAVANLTKIS
+277 RAIANLTKIS
-287 RGKYAENFNY
+287 KGKYAENFNY

-321 RFKITDKVNASGRYN
+321 RFKITDKLNATGFYK
-336 VGGDG
+336 VGKDG
-341 MSDSNH
+341 MPDSNH
-347 GMGYGVITIQKAFE
+347 GRGYGVITVQQAFE

-371 NRSYRNDPEVFI
+371 NRSYRNDPEKFI
-383 KRLEQFGLTE
+383 ERLDQFGLTE
-393 KLGIDLEGE
+393 KLDIDLEGE
-402 PRPKVSKPG
+402 PRPKVTRPG
-411 DASWSALSLPWQ
+411 DANWSALSLPWQ
-423 AVGYEVMQTPL
+423 SVGYEVMQTPL

-455 EKIKRHGQVIKTFKP
+455 EKIKRHGQVIKTFNP

-489 LEGVMIRGTGKQLKS
+489 LEGVMIHGTGKNLKS

-514 TAVLR
+514 TAQLL
-519 GDGGYRNNTE
+519 GQSGYRDQ
-529 AKAYQASFVGYF
+529 KIKSYQASFVGYF

-547 YSCIVVIAR
+547 YSCIVVIAK

-595 LATDVPSFKS
+595 MSSDVPSFKS
-605 GQSKDLTYLL
+605 GNSKDLTYLL

-624 NSSSEWVQSDT
+624 NASSEWVQSDT
-635 TDQSLQI
+635 TDKRLQI
-642 QRKPILDKKV
+642 QRKAILDKKI

-674 RLSGKGKVVH
+674 RLSGKGKVVN
-684 QSLIPG
+684 QSLSPG

>member
-1 MSKDRKYLYYRA
+1 MSKDRKYLYNRA
-13 YLIYFGFVI
+13 YLIYFGFVG
-22 IMIAVLYS
+22 IMVLVLYS
-30 TFDLQLNGPGVA
+30 TLDLQFNGPGVA
-42 FETKE
+42 YATQE

-62 QILDHNEVPLVTS
+62 QILDHNGVPLVTS
-75 ITFYDIYMDPTVVE
+75 ITFYDIYMDPTVVDE
-89 EELFDQKVGALSQG
+89 AVFDEKISELCAG
-103 LHRLYPDKP
+103 LYRLYPEKSP
-112 AHDYERQIRKARA
+112 YEYEAQIRKARA

-136 VTNEAR
+136 VTNATR

-149 IFELGQ
+149 IFDLGQ
-155 MKGGIIDNVEVIMR
+155 MKGGIIDNIEVILR

-182 YFKIN
+182 YFKIQN
-187 DDSDTLR
+187 LRDTLR

-252 LEKQMIFMDAQH
+252 LEKQMIYMDAQH

-277 RAVANLTKIS
+277 RAIANLTKTS
-287 RGKYAENFNY
+287 KGRYSESFNY

-321 RFKITDKVNASGRYN
+321 RFKITDKVNATGRYN

-341 MSDSNH
+341 MSDANN
-347 GMGYGVITIQKAFE
+347 GMGYGIITIQKAFE
-361 KSSNVILQLI
+361 KSSNVILQLM

-383 KRLEQFGLTE
+383 ERLKQFGLTE

-402 PRPKVSKPG
+402 PRPKVTMPG
-411 DASWSALSLPWQ
+411 DANWSALSLPWQ
-423 AVGYEVMQTPL
+423 SVGYEVMQTPL

-441 AVANKGKLVRPLFV
+441 AVANNGQLVRPLFV
-455 EKIKRHGQVIKTFKP
+455 EKIKRHGQVIKTFRP

-476 ICSSHT
+476 ICSTHT
-482 LQILQRC
+482 LKILQNC

-514 TAVLR
+514 TAQLR
-519 GDGGYRNNTE
+519 GDAGYRDD
-529 AKAYQASFVGYF
+529 KQKSYQASFVGYF

-571 AEIANKIYA
+571 AEIANKVYA

-589 NDPRNP
+589 NDPRAA
-595 LATDVPSFKS
+595 LATDVPQLKS
-605 GQSKDLTYLL
+605 GYSKDLTYLL
-615 KQLNVRYQQ
+615 KQLNVRYQL
-624 NSSSEWVQSDT
+624 NSSSEWVQGDT
-635 TDQSLQI
+635 TNQRLQVQPKAI
-642 QRKPILDKKV
+642 IDKKV

-674 RLSGKGKVVH
+674 RLVGRGQVYS
-684 QSLIPG
+684 QSISPG
-690 SALVKGQLIHIKLN
+690 QPLVNGQLIQIKLQ

>member
-1 MSKDRKYLYYRA
+1 MSKDRKHLYYRA
-13 YLIYFGFVI
+13 YLIYFGFVL
-22 IMIAVLYS
+22 IMLAVLYS
-30 TFDLQLNGPGVA
+30 TLDLQLNGPGVA
-42 FETKE
+42 FETQE
-47 GELPTRVADRIPRMG
+47 GELPTRVADRNPRMG
-62 QILDHNEVPLVTS
+62 QILDCQEVPLVTS
-75 ITFYDIYMDPTVVE
+75 ITFYDIYMDPTVVDDQ
-89 EELFDQKVGALSQG
+89 LFDEKISDLCQG
-103 LHRLYPDKP
+103 LHRLYPEKS
-112 AHDYERQIRKARA
+112 AYEFEMQIRRARA

-136 VTNEAR
+136 VTNEDR

-149 IFELGQ
+149 IFEEGQ
-155 MKGGIIDNVEVIMR
+155 MKGGIIDNVEVILR

-182 YFKIN
+182 YYKIN
-187 DDSDTLR
+187 GKDTLR

-200 YYDYLKGEEGKEIEQ
+200 FYDYLKGEQGKEIEQ

-236 VVTTIDKEIQ
+236 VVSTIDKEIQ

-252 LEKQMIFMDAQH
+252 LEKQMIYMDAQH
-264 GSVILMEVQTGYV
+264 GSVILMEVKTGYV
-277 RAVANLTKIS
+277 RAIANLTKIS
-287 RGKYAENFNY
+287 KGKYAENFNY

-310 LASIMAGLEDE
+310 LASLMAGLEDD
-321 RFKITDKVNASGRYN
+321 RFKITDKVNATGRYT

-347 GMGYGVITIQKAFE
+347 GMGYGVITIQQAFE

-383 KRLEQFGLTE
+383 ERLKLFGLTE

-402 PRPKVSKPG
+402 PRPKVTKPG
-411 DASWSALSLPWQ
+411 DPNWSALSLPWQ
-423 AVGYEVMQTPL
+423 SVGYEVMQTPL
-434 QTLAFYN
+434 HTLAFYN
-441 AVANKGKLVRPLFV
+441 AVANNGKLVRPLFV

-476 ICSSHT
+476 ICSNHT

-504 SLFTIAGKTG
+504 SLFSIAGKTG

-519 GDGGYRNNTE
+519 GDGGYRNETS
-529 AKAYQASFVGYF
+529 KAYQASFVGYF

-547 YSCIVVIAR
+547 YSCIVVISR

-580 SSLQYHRAI
+580 SALQYHRAI

-595 LATDVPSFKS
+595 IATDVPVFKS
-605 GQSKDLTYLL
+605 GQAKELTTLL
-615 KQLNVRYQQ
+615 KQLNVRFQL

-635 TDQSLQI
+635 SANRLQV
-642 QRKPILDKKV
+642 QRKAILEKKV

-667 ESRGLIV
+667 ESKGLIV
-674 RLSGKGKVVH
+674 RILGKGKVYS
-684 QSLIPG
+684 QSVAPG
-690 SALVKGQLIHIKLN
+690 QSLVKGQLIQIKLH

>member
-13 YLIYFGFVI
+13 YLIYFGFVL
-22 IMIAVLYS
+22 IMLGVLYS
-30 TFDLQLNGPGVA
+30 TLDLQWNGPGVA

-47 GELPTRVADRIPRMG
+47 GELPTRVADRNPRMG
-62 QILDHNEVPLVTS
+62 QILDCNEVPFVTS
-75 ITFYDIYMDPTVVE
+75 VTFYDIYMDPTVVE
-89 EELFDQKVGALSQG
+89 DQLFDEKISELCQG
-103 LHRLYPDKP
+103 LHRLYPEKS
-112 AHDYERQIRKARA
+112 ARAYETQIRKARA

-136 VTNEAR
+136 VTNDAR

-149 IFELGQ
+149 IFEEGQ
-155 MKGGIIDNVEVIMR
+155 MKGGIIDNVEVILR

-182 YFKIN
+182 YYKIN
-187 DDSDTLR
+187 GNDTLR

-200 YYDYLKGEEGKEIEQ
+200 YYNYLKGEQGKEIEQ

-236 VVTTIDKEIQ
+236 VVSTIDKEIQ

-252 LEKQMIFMDAQH
+252 LEKQMIFMGAEH
-264 GSVILMEVQTGYV
+264 GSVILMEVKTGYI
-277 RAVANLTKIS
+277 RAIANLTKIS
-287 RGKYAENFNY
+287 KGKYAENFNY

-310 LASIMAGLEDE
+310 LASLMAGLEDE
-321 RFKITDKVNASGRYN
+321 RFKITDKVNATGYYKVGR
-336 VGGDG
+336 DG
-341 MSDSNH
+341 MPDSNH
-347 GMGYGVITIQKAFE
+347 GRGYGTITIQKAFE

-383 KRLEQFGLTE
+383 ERLEQFGLTE

-402 PRPKVSKPG
+402 PRPKVTKPG
-411 DASWSALSLPWQ
+411 DSNWSALSLPWQ

-434 QTLAFYN
+434 QTLTFYN
-441 AVANKGKLVRPLFV
+441 SVANNGKLVRPLFV
-455 EKIKRHGQVIKTFKP
+455 EKIKRNGQVIKTFKP

-476 ICSSHT
+476 ICSTHT
-482 LQILQRC
+482 LKILQKC
-489 LEGVMIRGTGKQLKS
+489 LEGVMIRGTGKELKS

-514 TAVLR
+514 TAQLR
-519 GDGGYRNNTE
+519 GESGYRDQKI
-529 AKAYQASFVGYF
+529 KAYQASFVGYF

-547 YSCIVVIAR
+547 YSCIVVISR

-580 SSLQYHRAI
+580 SALQYHRAI

-595 LATDVPSFKS
+595 MATDVPALKS
-605 GQSKDLTYLL
+605 GQRKDLTSLL
-615 KQLNVRYQQ
+615 KALNVRYQLT
-624 NSSSEWVQSDT
+624 SSSEWVQSDT
-635 TDQSLQI
+635 TGKRLQV
-642 QRKPILDKKV
+642 QRKAILEKKV

-667 ESRGLIV
+667 ESKGLIV
-674 RLSGKGKVVH
+674 RLEGRGQAYS
-684 QSLIPG
+684 QSVAPG
-690 SALVKGQLIHIKLN
+690 QPLVKGQVIRIKLH

>member
-1 MSKDRKYLYYRA
+1 MSKDRKHLYYRA
-13 YLIYFGFVI
+13 YLVYFGFVA
-22 IMIAVLYS
+22 IMILVLYS
-30 TFDLQLNGPGVA
+30 TLDLQFNGPGVA
-42 FETKE
+42 YATQK

-75 ITFYDIYMDPTVVE
+75 VTFYDIYMDPTVVDQDVFDAQIS
-89 EELFDQKVGALSQG
+89 ELCAG
-103 LHRLYPDKP
+103 LHRLFPEKSAY
-112 AHDYERQIRKARA
+112 DYEAQIRKARA

-136 VTNEAR
+136 VTNAAR
-142 KKLRKLP
+142 KKLRELP

-155 MKGGIIDNVEVIMR
+155 MKGGIIDNIEVIMR

-182 YFKIN
+182 YYKIQN
-187 DDSDTLR
+187 AHDTLR

-252 LEKQMIFMDAQH
+252 LEKQMIYMDAEH
-264 GSVILMEVQTGYV
+264 GSVILMEVKTGYV
-277 RAVANLTKIS
+277 RAIANLTKVS
-287 RGKYAENFNY
+287 KGKYTESFNY

-321 RFKITDKVNASGRYN
+321 RFKITDKVNATGRYT

-341 MSDSNH
+341 MSDSNY
-347 GMGYGVITIQKAFE
+347 GMGYGVITIQQAFE
-361 KSSNVILQLI
+361 KSSNVILQLM
-371 NRSYRNDPEVFI
+371 NRSYRKDPEVFI
-383 KRLEQFGLTE
+383 ERLKQFGLTE

-402 PRPKVSKPG
+402 PRPKVSQPG
-411 DASWSALSLPWQ
+411 DANWSALSLPWTS
-423 AVGYEVMQTPL
+423 VGYEVMQTPL

-441 AVANKGKLVRPLFV
+441 AVANNGQLVRPLFV
-455 EKIKRHGQVIKTFKP
+455 EKIKRHGQVIKSFKP

-476 ICSSHT
+476 ICSTHT
-482 LQILQRC
+482 LQILQKC

-504 SLFTIAGKTG
+504 SLFSIAGKTG
-514 TAVLR
+514 TAQLR
-519 GDGGYRNNTE
+519 GESGYRE
-529 AKAYQASFVGYF
+529 QKIKAYQASFVGYF

-547 YSCIVVIAR
+547 YSCIVVISR
-556 PVRAYYGAAVSGTVF
+556 PVVAYYGAAVSGTVF

-580 SSLQYHRAI
+580 SALQYHRAV

-595 LATDVPSFKS
+595 LARDVPQFKS
-605 GQSKDLTYLL
+605 GNSKDVTYLL
-615 KQLNVRYQQ
+615 KQLNVRYQL
-624 NSSSEWVQSDT
+624 NSSSEWVQADT
-635 TDQSLQI
+635 ADQHLQV
-642 QRKPILDKKV
+642 QRKAILDKKV

-674 RLSGKGKVVH
+674 RLVGRGQVYN
-684 QSLIPG
+684 QSIAPG
-690 SALVKGQLIHIKLN
+690 QPLVKGQLIQIKLH

>member
-1 MSKDRKYLYYRA
+1 MSKDRKHLYYRA
-13 YLIYFGFVI
+13 YLVYFGFVA
-22 IMIAVLYS
+22 IMILVLYS
-30 TFDLQLNGPGVA
+30 TLDSQFNGPGVA
-42 FETKE
+42 YATQK

-75 ITFYDIYMDPTVVE
+75 VTFYDIYMDPTVVE
-89 EELFDQKVGALSQG
+89 DDIFDAQISGLCEGLS
-103 LHRLYPDKP
+103 RLYPEKS
-112 AHDYERQIRKARA
+112 AYDYEAQIRKARA

-136 VTNEAR
+136 VTNAAR
-142 KKLRKLP
+142 KKLRALP

-155 MKGGIIDNVEVIMR
+155 MKGGIIDNIEVIMR

-182 YFKIN
+182 YYKIQN
-187 DDSDTLR
+187 AHDTLR

-252 LEKQMIFMDAQH
+252 LEKQMIYMDAEH
-264 GSVILMEVQTGYV
+264 GSVILMEVKTGYV
-277 RAVANLTKIS
+277 RAIANLTKVS
-287 RGKYAENFNY
+287 KGKYTESFNY

-321 RFKITDKVNASGRYN
+321 RFKITDKVNATGRYN

-347 GMGYGVITIQKAFE
+347 GMGYGVITIQQAFE

-371 NRSYRNDPEVFI
+371 NRSYRNDPEMFI

-402 PRPKVSKPG
+402 PRPKVTKPG
-411 DASWSALSLPWQ
+411 DANWSALSLPWQ
-423 AVGYEVMQTPL
+423 SVGYEVMQTPL

-441 AVANKGKLVRPLFV
+441 AVANKGQLVRPLFV
-455 EKIKRHGQVIKTFKP
+455 EKIKRHGQVIKTFNP
-470 VVLNPE
+470 VVINPE

-482 LQILQRC
+482 LQILQKC
-489 LEGVMIRGTGKQLKS
+489 LEGVMLRGTGKQLKS
-504 SLFTIAGKTG
+504 SLFSIAGKTG
-514 TAVLR
+514 TAQLR
-519 GDGGYRNNTE
+519 GESGYRE
-529 AKAYQASFVGYF
+529 QKIKAYQASFVGYF

-556 PVRAYYGAAVSGTVF
+556 PVVAYYGAAVSGTVF

-580 SSLQYHRAI
+580 SSLQYHRAV

-595 LATDVPSFKS
+595 LATDVPKIKS
-605 GQSKDLTYLL
+605 GNSKDLTYLL
-615 KQLNVRYQQ
+615 KQLNVRYQL
-624 NSSSEWVQSDT
+624 NSSSEWVQADT
-635 TDQSLQI
+635 ADQRLQV
-642 QRKPILDKKV
+642 QRKAILDKKV

-674 RLSGKGKVVH
+674 RLVGRGQVYS
-684 QSLIPG
+684 QSIAPG
-690 SALVKGQLIHIKLN
+690 QNLVKGQLIQIKLH